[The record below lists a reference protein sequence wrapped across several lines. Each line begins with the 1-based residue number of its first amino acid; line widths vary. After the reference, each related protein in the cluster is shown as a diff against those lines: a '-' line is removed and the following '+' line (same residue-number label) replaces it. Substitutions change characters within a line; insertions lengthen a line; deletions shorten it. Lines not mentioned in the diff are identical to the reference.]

1 MDEETISSDK
11 GASQNEDNFSF
22 TITVPDGV
30 SLTLIDINGQKIE
43 KDDLDALGQQAQ
55 NGVITGS
62 MAVSIGLPSIYFEV
76 DAVGEPNNEVSINL
90 KYWGKNVFG
99 NDKTFLIKNTGRGQL
114 LLQSLDLPG

>member
-1 MDEETISSDK
+1 MEKETISSGK
-11 GASQNEDNFSF
+11 GLFKNEDNFSF
-22 TITVPDGV
+22 AITVPDGV
-30 SLTLIDINGQKIE
+30 RLTLIDINGQKIE
-43 KDDLDALGQQAQ
+43 KDDLDALSQQAQ